1 MAIKERDKQEKSK
14 LMEVLTTEYKWENL
28 LLGFLAIAS
37 AALAAMII
45 NKTLTIDASFPILG
59 SGNNGII
66 FAWFLLAISLIGLL
80 LVILPFLQA
89 AFPELKK
96 ISWPSKKKYLENTAK
111 TLVYVVVLTLTL
123 VLFDYLIIRTI
134 APLIGG

>member
-14 LMEVLTTEYKWENL
+14 LMQVLTTEYKWENL
-28 LLGFLAIAS
+28 LLGFLAISS

-111 TLVYVVVLTLTL
+111 TLVYVAVLTLTL

>member
-80 LVILPFLQA
+80 LVVLPFLQA

-111 TLVYVVVLTLTL
+111 TLVYVAVLTLTL

>member
-80 LVILPFLQA
+80 LVSLPFLQA

-111 TLVYVVVLTLTL
+111 TLVYVAVLTLTL

>member
-37 AALAAMII
+37 SALAAMII

-111 TLVYVVVLTLTL
+111 TLVYVAVLTLTL

>member
-111 TLVYVVVLTLTL
+111 TLVYVAVLTLTL

>member
-66 FAWFLLAISLIGLL
+66 FAWFLLTISLIGLL
-80 LVILPFLQA
+80 LVIFPFLQA
-89 AFPELKK
+89 AFPELRK

-123 VLFDYLIIRTI
+123 VLFDYLILRTL